1 MTDPNKAEPKP
12 LGVSVTV
19 DEDQVAL
26 ELATIVRFMRED
38 PDNMVFR
45 RFERLNL
52 YNLLS
57 LQHRL
62 VAYDEQVS
70 RYEKEWNG
78 PALAEIL
85 PKLEALMKSYSE
97 ACEPFQGLTLTRFR
111 RSRFSPR

>member
-1 MTDPNKAEPKP
+1 MAMTGPNKPEPKRI
-12 LGVSVTV
+12 GVSVTV
-19 DEDQVAL
+19 DEDQAAL
-26 ELATIVRFMRED
+26 ELATIVTFMRED
-38 PDNMVFR
+38 PDNVVFR

-62 VAYDEQVS
+62 VAYDEQIS

-78 PALAEIL
+78 PALAELL

-97 ACEPFQGLTLTRFR
+97 LYKPSQVHALTRFR
-111 RSRFSPR
+111 

>member
-1 MTDPNKAEPKP
+1 MAGPNQPEFKP
-12 LGVSVTV
+12 LGPSFNAPQ
-19 DEDQVAL
+19 DQVAL
-26 ELATIVRFMRED
+26 ELASIAKFMRED

-62 VAYDEQVS
+62 VAYDEEIS
-70 RYEKEWNG
+70 IHEKEWNG
-78 PALAEIL
+78 AALAEIL

-97 ACEPFQGLTLTRFR
+97 A
-111 RSRFSPR
+111 

>member
-1 MTDPNKAEPKP
+1 MADPTLPESKP
-12 LGVSVTV
+12 LGVSFYTPP
-19 DEDQVAL
+19 DQVAL
-26 ELATIVRFMRED
+26 ELASIVKFMRED

-62 VAYDEQVS
+62 ATYDEEIAVC
-70 RYEKEWNG
+70 EKDWNG

-97 ACEPFQGLTLTRFR
+97 A
-111 RSRFSPR
+111 